1 MMQIKYFSK
10 FKNRNVCI
18 IILVSLLL
26 YTNSTDIFAQS
37 YDAKRVVL
45 TNFIVRMYNNAPFE
59 GVRIVKDYDNSYL
72 LSVLTL
78 DKTKY
83 QTESVM
89 NRVASVKAMSQASR
103 FFNGSNITSELIIHI
118 SKKTNDSSENTE
130 TIEKIREHSVGYV
143 KALEQLTNFP
153 DVNGRQ
159 VFIFYK
165 RIDD

>member
-1 MMQIKYFSK
+1 MT
-10 FKNRNVCI
+10 
-18 IILVSLLL
+18 ILVSLLL

-37 YDAKRVVL
+37 YDTKHVVL

-83 QTESVM
+83 PNESMM

-103 FFNGSNITSELIIHI
+103 FLMGPMLHRN
-118 SKKTNDSSENTE
+118 
-130 TIEKIREHSVGYV
+130 
-143 KALEQLTNFP
+143 
-153 DVNGRQ
+153 
-159 VFIFYK
+159 
-165 RIDD
+165 